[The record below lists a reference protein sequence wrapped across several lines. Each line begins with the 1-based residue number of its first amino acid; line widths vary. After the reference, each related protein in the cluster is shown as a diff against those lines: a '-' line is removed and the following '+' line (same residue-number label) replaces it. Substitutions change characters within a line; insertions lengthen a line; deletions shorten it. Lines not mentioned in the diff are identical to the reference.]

1 MNASTELPSNGPAA
15 PPAHAFD
22 GVHGTAPAGGMF
34 RVLGSTEVQAGGCQ
48 VNLGGPLARRLL
60 TALIAARGAS
70 VPDDRLAELVWGQDR
85 PLPLQATAALRAY
98 TSRLRRAL
106 GEQGRTVLRRQG
118 SGYAL
123 RLAPDATDVARF
135 TRQVKLRREL
145 AVADRAVEAVQ
156 TLTEALSLWRGEPY
170 ADLGDAAE
178 IEAARCELTG
188 LRDSAAEERLAARL
202 ATGDNAGAVVEL
214 EAAVRQSPYRERLWE
229 LLVLGLYRAGRQGEA
244 LSALRRVRT
253 QLAEELG
260 IDPGPGL
267 RELERMVLDQDTALL
282 VPVVGTTGD
291 GPTGLGWPLSSFFG
305 RGRDMDSVAAAVQQ
319 HRLVTLVG
327 PAGVGKT
334 RLVIEHLATRS
345 DSDGPWLARLADV
358 AQPGVLAHAVAG
370 AVGAADLGDE
380 PQPTLVR
387 ALAGRTGLL
396 ILDNCEHL
404 VAPVADLTQ
413 RLLEHCR
420 GVRILATSR
429 EALGLDGEIL
439 LPVQPLPT
447 HTHDEAEAPAVTLLL
462 DRIRAKL
469 PDWTPSPTEHAYAEQ
484 VCAALDGLPL
494 AIELAAAR
502 TRVLSL
508 REIADRL
515 DDRFS
520 LLGPVPRGSLTPH
533 ATLRAAIAWSIDQL
547 AASDRALL
555 GRLWPFEGGFTL
567 EAAEAVRTT
576 DAPTIDSLSTL
587 VTRSVLIADTTAVP
601 TRYRMLR
608 TLRAYCRDHDSDPA
622 TTRKVHAGWV
632 RDLVDR
638 RVAEFTTGRA
648 GDAMRNLTHEMSN
661 LRAAIAHDLKHDPA
675 AALRTAGRLN
685 WFWHRGGHG
694 GEALRLLDAAL
705 RAAPDAAPLDRGYAR
720 LAQIALRPIPEDPD
734 EVRRGY
740 DDVLAASSAS
750 DDYPHRALHGLTLFH
765 LATNLIRV
773 EAADA
778 GDVSRRT
785 IAVGKQLERD
795 WLIAGALGAALL
807 QQGRT
812 AEGRETLAAAIDRA
826 TRCGYAW
833 AAGCARLFLGWD
845 ILRDHPSVTDPRSRG
860 EQALIQLRQAFAAFQ
875 TDADQILALA
885 VLNTAAP
892 ALGLLG
898 KSSDALALQV
908 GAHRQAETLG
918 VPARFFQRIGALIGD
933 QVPVRLPDTAAP
945 IDPPQPSWAAMVE
958 LLNTPPHVEPPR
970 AVG

>member
-1 MNASTELPSNGPAA
+1 MDVRTEPPSNGPSA
-15 PPAHAFD
+15 PHALD
-22 GVHGTAPAGGMF
+22 RPHDHAPVGGMF
-34 RVLGSTEVQAGGCQ
+34 RVLGATEVEAGGRR

-60 TALIAARGAS
+60 TALIAARGAAVS
-70 VPDDRLAELVWGQDR
+70 DHRLAELVWGQDR

-106 GEQGRTVLRRQG
+106 GEPGRTALRRQG

-123 RLAPDATDVARF
+123 RLAPDATDVAWF
-135 TRQVKLRREL
+135 TRQVELGREL
-145 AVADRAVEAVQ
+145 AAADRAVEAVQ
-156 TLTEALSLWRGEPY
+156 TLTEALALWRGEPY
-170 ADLGDAAE
+170 ADLGDSAE
-178 IEAARCELTG
+178 IEAARYELTG
-188 LRDSAAEERLAARL
+188 LRDSAVEERLAARL
-202 ATGDNAGAVVEL
+202 ATGDNPGAVIEL
-214 EAAVRQSPYRERLWE
+214 EAAVRQTPYRESLWE
-229 LLVLGLYRAGRQGEA
+229 LLILGLYRAGRQGEA

-267 RELERMVLDQDTALL
+267 RELERKVLDQDATLL
-282 VPVVGTTGD
+282 VPVTGSTVAD
-291 GPTGLGWPLSSFFG
+291 PGLAGLGWPLSSFFG
-305 RGRDMDSVAAAVQQ
+305 RGRDLESVAEAVRQ

-334 RLVIEHLATRS
+334 RLAIEHLATRS

-358 AQPGVLAHAVAG
+358 AQPGVLTHAVAA
-370 AVGAADLGDE
+370 AVGATDLGDD
-380 PQPTLVR
+380 PQLTLVR
-387 ALAGRTGLL
+387 ALTARTGLL
-396 ILDNCEHL
+396 VLDNCEHL

-447 HTHDEAEAPAVTLLL
+447 HTDDGAEAPAVTLLL

-469 PDWTPSPTEHAYAEQ
+469 PDWTPSATERTYAEQ

-502 TRVLSL
+502 TRVMSL
-508 REIADRL
+508 REIADRI

-520 LLGPVPRGSLTPH
+520 LLGAVPRGSLTPH

-547 AASDRALL
+547 DAADRALL

-576 DAPTIDSLSTL
+576 DSPTIDSLSTL
-587 VTRSVLIADTTAVP
+587 VTRSVLIADTTTVP
-601 TRYRMLR
+601 SRYRMLR
-608 TLRAYCRDHDSDPA
+608 TVRAYCRDHDSDPA
-622 TTRKVHAGWV
+622 TTRKVHADWV
-632 RDLVDR
+632 RDLVER
-638 RVAEFTTGRA
+638 RVAEFTTARA
-648 GDAMRNLTHEMSN
+648 GDAMRNLTLEMPN
-661 LRAAIAHDLKHDPA
+661 LRAAVDHDLEHDPA
-675 AALRTAGRLN
+675 AALRTVGSLN

-694 GEALRLLDAAL
+694 GEALRLLEAAL
-705 RAAPDAAPLDRGYAR
+705 WAAPDAAPLDRGHAR

-740 DDVLAASSAS
+740 DDVFAASSACN
-750 DDYPHRALHGLTLFH
+750 DHPHRALHGLALFH
-765 LATNLIRV
+765 LATNLIRIQ
-773 EAADA
+773 AADA
-778 GDVSRRT
+778 GDVGRQT
-785 IAVGKQLERD
+785 IAAGQHLEQD
-795 WLIAGALGAALL
+795 WLIAGGELTLGAALL
-807 QQGRT
+807 QQRRT
-812 AEGRETLAAAIDRA
+812 AAGRETLATAIDRG

-845 ILRDHPSVTDPRSRG
+845 ILRDNASVADPRSRG
-860 EQALIQLRQAFAAFQ
+860 QQALIQLRQAFAAFQ

-885 VLNTAAP
+885 ALDTAAP

-898 KSSDALALQV
+898 NSSDALALRA
-908 GAHRQAETLG
+908 GAHRHAETLG
-918 VPARFFQRIGALIGD
+918 MPPRFFQRIGALIGD
-933 QVPVRLPDTAAP
+933 HLPVHPPNTAPP
-945 IDPPQPSWAAMVE
+945 IDPPQPSWAAMIE
-958 LLNTPPHVEPPR
+958 LLNTPAR
-970 AVG
+970 AVS